1 MPVLYSITLFAL
13 FRIRTVLLLGFL
25 LCLIAEQTIQTM
37 ISEQE
42 TNWKLVIS
50 KLDTK
55 VNTPCEMYDFC
66 VDLLKNEGVPLSK
79 GIN

>member
-25 LCLIAEQTIQTM
+25 LCLIAEQAIQTM

-55 VNTPCEMYDFC
+55 VNTPCELYDFC
-66 VDLLKNEGVPLSK
+66 VDLLKNEGAPFSK